1 MPPLTVEF
9 SEDQLVPLLE
19 EGSKHDRSAVEQ
31 VQALV
36 ERDAA
41 AALAAARDAFRPERL
56 ALIGRWRRRARVR
69 LRRGG
74 GVAGGGRGLRAA
86 SP

>member
-1 MPPLTVEF
+1 MPRLTVEF
-9 SEDQLVPLLE
+9 SEDQLVHLLE
-19 EGSKHDRSAVEQ
+19 EGSQHGRSAVEQ

-36 ERDAA
+36 ERDRAA
-41 AALAAARDAFRPERL
+41 AAAAVGYAFRPERL
-56 ALIGRWRRRARVR
+56 ALVGRWRRRARVR
-69 LRRGG
+69 LRRLG